1 MKTLTRVERHVI
13 KPTDKRYAQI
23 ASICYKSKNL
33 YNYANYILR
42 QAFIMDKKLPKE
54 YDLTTLLAKE
64 NQVDYRSLPAQT
76 SQQVIKL
83 LYKNYKSFFKAIKSY
98 RKDKSKFTSNPKLP
112 KYKKKDGYSI
122 TIFTNQQVKLKDCYI
137 MFPKSVNIK
146 PIKTKAS
153 SIEQARIIPKATCF
167 IVEVVFQRAITSY
180 EKIDGSVA
188 SIDLGVSNF
197 VTFLDNQ
204 GNVPFIINGKEAK
217 AYNQYYHKRLARAQS
232 LLKKD
237 KYVSNEI
244 RRLTFRRDMF
254 MRNFLHQSS
263 SKIIKALKDRKISTL
278 VIGLNADW
286 KQGVGN
292 GKRNNQA
299 FVSLPHKSFI
309 EQTVY
314 KCEEIGVEVMLTEE
328 SYTSK
333 IDHFAQEPMEKRQ
346 KYLGKRIYRG
356 LFKSSTGKTVNADV
370 NGALGIMRKVFPE
383 KVLKLIGDRGVAF
396 TPVIVNPVNRL
407 KANVDALNDRIGF
420 YATKE
425 FVNAS

>member
-13 KPTDKRYAQI
+13 KPTDERYAQI
-23 ASICYKSKNL
+23 ASICHKSKDL

-42 QAFIMDKKLPKE
+42 QAFITEKKLPKE
-54 YDLTTLLAKE
+54 YDLTKLLASE

-76 SQQVIKL
+76 SQQVVKL
-83 LYKNYKSFFKAIKSY
+83 LYKNYKAFFKALKSY

-122 TIFTNQQVKLKDCYI
+122 A
-137 MFPKSVNIK
+137 
-146 PIKTKAS
+146 IKTKAS
-153 SIEQARIIPKATCF
+153 SIEQVRIIPKATCF
-167 IVEVVFQRAITSY
+167 IVEVVFERAITSY

-197 VTFLDNQ
+197 VIFLDNQ
-204 GNVPFIINGKEAK
+204 GNIPFIINGKEAK
-217 AYNQYYHKRLARAQS
+217 AYNRYYHKRLARAQS

-286 KQGVGN
+286 KQGIGN

-314 KCEEIGVEVMLTEE
+314 KCEEIGVEVILTEE

-346 KYLGKRIYRG
+346 KYLGKRIHRG
-356 LFKSSTGKTVNADV
+356 LFKSSTGKSINADV